1 MYPRLRTA
9 DLFWLCETMQVKHV
23 LVSQWHTQGLRLGV
37 QQAANRQEFFLIS
50 LTKESPFLSS

>member
-23 LVSQWHTQGLRLGV
+23 SQWHTQGLRLGCRR
-37 QQAANRQEFFLIS
+37 QQIGRNFFDQFDKGKS
-50 LTKESPFLSS
+50 FSF